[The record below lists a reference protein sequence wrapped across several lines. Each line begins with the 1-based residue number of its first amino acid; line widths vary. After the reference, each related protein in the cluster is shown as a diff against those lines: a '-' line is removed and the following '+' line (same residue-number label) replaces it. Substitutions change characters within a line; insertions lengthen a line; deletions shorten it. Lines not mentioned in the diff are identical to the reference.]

1 MALKPDDPF
10 SSPDILLPHLGQ
22 DFDPSADLLA
32 HKPVPPL
39 VLPRTLHLQ
48 ISPLENLLQ
57 FVNVVTLEVRDY
69 ALLQRLVL
77 QKKNVHVNATVNRRE
92 LAETQISRPSRSY
105 MVQSSIFKR
114 FNRRK
119 ERSLVTKMASAA
131 NAWAAII
138 ISKFPIGIPPN
149 SRAARK
155 SA

>member
-1 MALKPDDPF
+1 VALKPDDPF

-77 QKKNVHVNATVNRRE
+77 QKKSVHVNATVKDENWQVLKF
-92 LAETQISRPSRSY
+92 LAPVGLIWSNPRFSSASIGEKNDRS
-105 MVQSSIFKR
+105 
-114 FNRRK
+114 
-119 ERSLVTKMASAA
+119 
-131 NAWAAII
+131 
-138 ISKFPIGIPPN
+138 
-149 SRAARK
+149 
-155 SA
+155 